1 MNALTQPIRIVF
13 NTREPGYRTKT
24 WFAYV
29 AVFTLLAG
37 DAVRYSIG
45 WAGWGVLLG
54 LLGIGIFTLFFRSK
68 KAGLEG
74 AMVWFSRMPV
84 LLYLLLGWML
94 ASATWSAYQPVTAL
108 ALVAQYAT
116 TMLGVFLA
124 GMFSWRHLL
133 RIFANV
139 IRTIIFSSIVFEL
152 IAAFTGPI
160 APIFGNYEGDRPPA
174 PEYYWSRGNLLEGER
189 IQGIVGNSNLL
200 AYVAMLGLVIF
211 AVEYAILAG
220 PRWLAVVGLAGSAL
234 CLALA
239 KSAGIGFAMAAIV
252 AAAIVSI
259 AAEGKDRDTR
269 HRYYRFAWFTAG
281 AVGFFVLVYRA
292 QVFEFFGK
300 SPDMT
305 GRSGI
310 WKLVLGLIG
319 ERPNLGWG
327 WISYWV
333 PGVKPYDGLVV
344 IKGVPYFQAH
354 NAYLDMW
361 LQLGLVGL
369 VLFLGLLVVTFVKLW
384 RLAVR
389 HTSVLYLWPI
399 LVFVGLLAQNLTE
412 SRMLIEMGWAFLV
425 LFAIKANE
433 PSEALEPKGRS
444 PKRARLLSLGP
455 LRSRF
460 QRRTNR

>member
-1 MNALTQPIRIVF
+1 MTALTQPIRIVF
-13 NTREPGYRTKT
+13 NTREPGYRIKT

-29 AVFTLLAG
+29 AVFTLFAG

-45 WAGWGVLLG
+45 WWGWGALLVVIATG
-54 LLGIGIFTLFFRSK
+54 TFTLFFRSK

-74 AMVWFSRMPV
+74 PKVWLARVPGS
-84 LLYLLLGWML
+84 LYLLLGWML
-94 ASATWSAYQPVTAL
+94 ASALWSAYRPITLL
-108 ALVAQYAT
+108 AVVSQLAT
-116 TMLGVFLA
+116 TLFGVFLA
-124 GMFSWRHLL
+124 SMFSWRHLL

-139 IRTIIFSSIVFEL
+139 IRAILGASLVFEL
-152 IAAFTGPI
+152 IAAITGPI
-160 APIFGNYEGDRPPA
+160 APIFGNYSGNTPPA
-174 PEYYWSRGNLLEGER
+174 PEYYWSRGHLFDGER

-200 AYVAMLGLVIF
+200 AYVCMIGLVVF
-211 AVEYAILAG
+211 AVEYAIAAG
-220 PRWLAVVGLAGSAL
+220 PRWLSVAGLASSAL

-239 KSAGIGFAMAAIV
+239 KSAGIGFAMTAIV

-259 AAEGKDRDTR
+259 AAEGKPRDVR
-269 HRYYRFAWFTAG
+269 HRYYRIAWFTAG
-281 AVGFFVLVYRA
+281 TIAFFVLVYRA

-310 WKLVLGLIG
+310 WKLVLQLIA
-319 ERPNLGWG
+319 EKPTLGWG
-327 WISYWV
+327 WISHWV

-354 NAYLDMW
+354 NAYLDVW
-361 LQLGLVGL
+361 LQLGFIGL
-369 VLFLGLLVVTFVKLW
+369 AIFLTLLTVTFIKLW

-399 LVFVGLLAQNLTE
+399 LAFVGLLAQNLTE
-412 SRMLIEMGWAFLV
+412 SRMLIEMGWAFLA
-425 LFAIKANE
+425 LFAVKANE

-455 LRSRF
+455 LRNRF
-460 QRRTNR
+460 QQRKDR